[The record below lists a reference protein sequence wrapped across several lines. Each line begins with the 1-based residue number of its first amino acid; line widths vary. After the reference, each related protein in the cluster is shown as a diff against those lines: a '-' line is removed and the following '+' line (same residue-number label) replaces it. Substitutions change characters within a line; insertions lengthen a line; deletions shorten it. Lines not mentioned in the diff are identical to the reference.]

1 MNSWIYTLMF
11 IFSLLVIGRNIFLV
25 LTKLFSAEPS
35 PYKLNYRELLLL
47 GISLSYSLTF
57 IIH

>member
-1 MNSWIYTLMF
+1 MF

-25 LTKLFSAEPS
+25 VTKLFSAEPS
-35 PYKLNYRELLLL
+35 PYKINYVELLLL
-47 GISLSYSLTF
+47 GICVSYSLTF

>member
-25 LTKLFSAEPS
+25 VTKLFSAEPS
-35 PYKLNYRELLLL
+35 PYKINYVELLLL
-47 GISLSYSLTF
+47 GICVSYSLTF